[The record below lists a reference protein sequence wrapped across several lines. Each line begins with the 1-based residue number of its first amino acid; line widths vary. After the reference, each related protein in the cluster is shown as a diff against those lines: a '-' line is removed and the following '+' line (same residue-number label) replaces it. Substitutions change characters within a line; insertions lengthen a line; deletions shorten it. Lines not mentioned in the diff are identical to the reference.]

1 MAAGGHIFEHLWQ
14 AAAEEIGYGIEIGAK
29 LNLGIS
35 AGLFQDFGRGLG
47 GTTAIEV
54 VLHDVIGLAEK
65 CMIDYGLALR
75 RAGQMMDGVVT

>member
-1 MAAGGHIFEHLWQ
+1 MAAGGHIFEHFRQ
-14 AAAEEIGYGIEIGAK
+14 AAAEERGYGIEIGAK

-65 CMIDYGLALR
+65 GIVDQGLALR

>member
-14 AAAEEIGYGIEIGAK
+14 AAAEEEGYSIEIGAK

-54 VLHDVIGLAEK
+54 VLHDGIGLLEK
-65 CMIDYGLALR
+65 GMVDHGLALG